1 MAPRTFPPYSSSD
14 TAHRRVIDEIL
25 NYPRHERRHRSYPR
39 VIKRYGP
46 CYRPIKRRDHHQILY
61 NGPATVEIAAA

>member
-46 CYRPIKRRDHHQILY
+46 CYRPIKRPEHREIRYD
-61 NGPATVEIAAA
+61 GPATIEIAAA